1 MSSRYIQ
8 HHKKRSNNKHLCGRR
23 VHVEKDMVTAS
34 VIRVRGGC
42 GNMRVRIN
50 GQAMNQFVQLTLLE
64 ISSSLTESVK
74 MEFKSL

>member
-1 MSSRYIQ
+1 
-8 HHKKRSNNKHLCGRR
+8 
-23 VHVEKDMVTAS
+23 MVTAS

-74 MEFKSL
+74 MCRDMDPTQGLHIPNVDE